1 MRRLALGVVLTACL
15 PLACAGRSTG
25 PALRNVRMALSTDAI
40 TWLPIHL
47 ARTLGYYE
55 EEGLS
60 VAVSDVP
67 GLSKAVEALLG
78 GSVDVAGASSLLVIQ
93 LAAEDRPVQ
102 SFLTLYSVPYYALA
116 VAPAATGTIRSIS
129 DLKGRR
135 VGISS
140 PGSPTQ
146 LILNYILA
154 ANGLAPEDVR
164 TVSIGAGASSLAAIE
179 HGQVDA
185 AAVVGSAINM
195 LEQRHPQLRLLSD
208 TRTPRGAMAVFGSET
223 FPSTSLVS
231 NVEWLRTNGD
241 TAQRLVRATRKAMDW
256 MRSHTA
262 EEVRTQ
268 MSESLRQPD
277 ATADLDAIR
286 TAQRTLSADGRMPSE
301 GPELVRKVLAAT
313 NAKARSATLDL
324 TRTYNNEFIP
334 HP

>member
-1 MRRLALGVVLTACL
+1 MRRLALWVALMACL
-15 PLACAGRSTG
+15 PLACSGRSTG
-25 PALRNVRMALSTDAI
+25 PALRTVRIALSTDAI

-47 ARTLGYYE
+47 ARTLGYYGD
-55 EEGLS
+55 EGLS
-60 VAVSDVP
+60 VAISDVP

-78 GSVDVAGASSLLVIQ
+78 GSVDVAGATALLVIQ
-93 LAAEDRPVQ
+93 VAAEGRPVQ

-116 VAPAATGTIRSIS
+116 VAPAASGTIHSIA

-146 LILNYILA
+146 LILNYTLA
-154 ANGLAPEDVR
+154 SNGVAPDDVR
-164 TVSIGAGASSLAAIE
+164 TVSIGTGASSLAAIE

-195 LEQRHPQLRLLSD
+195 LEQRHPQLQLLSD
-208 TRTPRGAMAVFGSET
+208 TRTPQGATAVFGSET
-223 FPSTSLVS
+223 FPSTSLMS
-231 NVEWLRTNGD
+231 NVGWLEANND
-241 TAQRLVRATRKAMDW
+241 TAQRLVRATRKAMEW
-256 MRSHTA
+256 MRSHPA
-262 EEVRTQ
+262 EEVRAQ
-268 MSESLRQPD
+268 MGESLRQPD

-286 TAQRTLSADGRMPSE
+286 NAQRTLSPDGRMPSE

-313 NAKARSATLDL
+313 NPKARAATLDL
-324 TRTYNNEFIP
+324 TRTYTNAFIA